1 MAKAKGQGFKKAL
14 AKGGKKGGGKKG
26 GKKGRPF

>member
-14 AKGGKKGGGKKG
+14 AKGAKPKGGGFKRKG
-26 GKKGRPF
+26 AKGK